1 MCPKFPSGRL
11 TRLAFYCLLA
21 VLLSP
26 VHADGYPN
34 TNIKKILV
42 LFPAEG
48 WSSVGYRMIYNG
60 MKAVFD
66 QSSRY
71 DVIALGDTL
80 DLSLASSEAEQRRI
94 ADIFRTKHV
103 GEGFDVVVPV
113 TPEPI
118 EFVLRHRQVMFPGV
132 PIVFCSYSAY
142 ELHRLERGSDVT
154 GVAVTVDIAG
164 TIDIA
169 RKLQPGLKNIAAVA
183 GAGFLDRAVA
193 SHARETFK
201 KDFQG
206 QLEWIDLTELPM
218 RELLERVSHLPE
230 STAVLFL
237 NIQRDG
243 SGRKLVSAEAMQ
255 LLSRSANAPL
265 YSIMAATMGY
275 GTIGG
280 CLTTSE
286 RYGRETARIILR
298 VLSGEKAGSI
308 EPVVMYDHPAI
319 IDWRELKRW
328 KLDEGLL
335 PPGSIIRFKELSP
348 WDEYRWWII
357 GTVAFICLL
366 LLLISLLTSSLQ
378 KRKQAERKLARSET
392 SLKKAQEVASTG
404 SFGIDIRNRRVNWS
418 AGANEIFGLPP
429 DSALSYESLLQVI
442 HPIDREIVKVKW
454 GAALEGEPFD
464 LEYRILAGER
474 EKWIRATLQVE
485 FDKYGKAVFATGIVQ
500 DINRRK
506 MAEELTTGLRQQLAH
521 VLRVYTVN
529 EIGQNLAHEI
539 SQPLMAIST
548 NVMAAT
554 SLLSLKNPDLEEV
567 RAALDD
573 VVKDSQRAQKVVER
587 IRNLVRNNQPEYID
601 VDLNRVAGDTLE
613 VVRADARAKGIALRL
628 DLESDL
634 PLVKGDPVQLQQVV
648 LNLTINAF
656 EAMDNDQADRRLLT
670 VKTARGGDG
679 TVSLSVSDTGRGVG
693 HQATGR
699 IFEPFFTTKP
709 QGLGLGLAIG
719 RTIAEAHGGTLDAV
733 PNSDKGATFRLRLP
747 VPAGGMR
754 FVLQEA

>member
-21 VLLSP
+21 ALLSP
-26 VHADGYPN
+26 AHADGHPQ
-34 TNIKKILV
+34 TDIKKILV

-48 WSSVGYRMIYNG
+48 WSSLAYRMTFDG
-60 MKAVFD
+60 MRAVFD

-71 DVIALGDTL
+71 DVVALGDTL
-80 DLSLASSEAEQRRI
+80 DLSLASSETEQRRI
-94 ADIFRTKHV
+94 ADIFRAKYA
-103 GEGFDVVVPV
+103 GEGFNAIVPV
-113 TPEPI
+113 TPEPL

-142 ELHRLERGSDVT
+142 ALHRLERGSDVT

-183 GAGFLDRAVA
+183 GAGALDRAVA
-193 SHARETFK
+193 SRARETFK

-218 RELLERVSHLPE
+218 GELLGRVSHLPE

-255 LLSRSANAPL
+255 LVSRTANAPL
-265 YSIMAATMGY
+265 YSITDGTMGY

-280 CLTTSE
+280 RLTTSE

-298 VLSGEKAGSI
+298 VLSGEKAASI
-308 EPVVMYDHPAI
+308 EPVVMHDHPAI

-328 KLDEGLL
+328 KLDEDLL

-366 LLLISLLTSSLQ
+366 LLLISLLTSNLLR
-378 KRKQAERKLARSET
+378 RKQAESNLARSEA

-404 SFGIDIRNRRVNWS
+404 SFCIDIKSRRVVWS

-429 DSALSYESLLQVI
+429 DSEPSYESLLQVI
-442 HPIDREIVKVKW
+442 HPVDREMVQGKW
-454 GAALEGEPFD
+454 AAALEGEPFD
-464 LEYRILAGER
+464 LEYRILAGEG
-474 EKWIRATLQVE
+474 EKWVRATLQVE
-485 FDKYGKAVFATGIVQ
+485 FDTDGHAVSATGIAQ
-500 DINRRK
+500 DINHRK
-506 MAEELTTGLRQQLAH
+506 MAEELTAGLRQQLAH
-521 VLRVYTVN
+521 VQRVHTVN

-539 SQPLMAIST
+539 SQPLMAISA

-573 VVKDSQRAQKVVER
+573 VAVDSQRAQKVVER
-587 IRNLVRNNQPEYID
+587 IRNLVRNKEPEFID
-601 VDLNRVAGDTLE
+601 VDLNRVAGDALE
-613 VVRADARAKGIALRL
+613 VLHADARAKGIALHL
-628 DLESDL
+628 DLEPDL
-634 PLVKGDPVQLQQVV
+634 PLVKGDSVQLQQVV
-648 LNLTINAF
+648 LNLTLNAF
-656 EAMDNDQADRRLLT
+656 EAMGNDQADGRLLT

-693 HQATGR
+693 DQATGR

-719 RTIAEAHGGTLDAV
+719 RTIAEAHGGTLEAV
-733 PNSDKGATFRLRLP
+733 TNSDKGATFRLRLP
-747 VPAGGMR
+747 FPAGGMR
-754 FVLQEA
+754 FAPQGA